1 MSHSDAEMKGIGA
14 PPPKDSPC
22 ISVDGPTFASSN
34 GWSLPSPI
42 QHQLASPELL
52 KSNAIPN
59 NLPDLDIQTR
69 LVPCISRS
77 PFPHRFFGF
86 GRRSTHP
93 KEEPFVPVDPF
104 RLLMRW
110 LRRGNLSRLPE
121 PVLQGTDDVRDD
133 SSSPHGMA
141 ERRRWKAFATSTDT
155 VIMDVLPCQV
165 YLCLLLWIPAVYLS
179 RVARVF
185 EDAEVS
191 KPDIQRMINACTPD
205 ESSGATPTDGGSLL
219 RPICRPSL
227 PLPATEDWNP
237 PMVSPALVRFKHS
250 WEIFI
255 DSLLREWKT
264 LNLVSALFCTAI
276 LTMFQIEAA
285 ANDSFARSAA
295 LFSLVF
301 ALMSLCYGCVY
312 IVRFGAMRS
321 MGRASRWAEEA
332 QKSETAVFRNIWI
345 LLATP
350 AIWLAWSMISFRISI
365 LAFVWRTGSIADEN
379 PPPPLTR
386 RAMVRT
392 IY

>member
-1 MSHSDAEMKGIGA
+1 
-14 PPPKDSPC
+14 
-22 ISVDGPTFASSN
+22 
-34 GWSLPSPI
+34 
-42 QHQLASPELL
+42 
-52 KSNAIPN
+52 
-59 NLPDLDIQTR
+59 
-69 LVPCISRS
+69 
-77 PFPHRFFGF
+77 
-86 GRRSTHP
+86 
-93 KEEPFVPVDPF
+93 
-104 RLLMRW
+104 
-110 LRRGNLSRLPE
+110 
-121 PVLQGTDDVRDD
+121 
-133 SSSPHGMA
+133 MA

-332 QKSETAVFRNIWI
+332 QKSETAVFWNIWN

-350 AIWLAWSMISFRISI
+350 AIWLA
-365 LAFVWRTGSIADEN
+365 
-379 PPPPLTR
+379 
-386 RAMVRT
+386 
-392 IY
+392 